1 MDGLDQKATGTEDLA
16 SLRHFLGVIL
26 EEDDMKEEF
35 TQRKI
40 FFLFFLVFEGF
51 FWMVWGGGLLEE
63 NDIIGRGS
71 PMRKPLLSSLPFF
84 FAVGFVVELRL
95 YHEKVEE
102 S

>member
-51 FWMVWGGGLLEE
+51 FWMVWGGGSF
-63 NDIIGRGS
+63 GRK
-71 PMRKPLLSSLPFF
+71 RYNRE
-84 FAVGFVVELRL
+84 GFT
-95 YHEKVEE
+95 HEKAVAVVFPFLLRGWIC